1 MPKNVVVVG
10 AQWGD
15 EGKGKIVDWLTESVQ
30 GVVRFNGGHNAGH
43 TLVVN
48 GKKTILR
55 LIPSGIMHPHV
66 NCYIGNGA
74 VVSPQALLAEID
86 ELEKNGVQAEDRVF
100 VSGQCPLILPYHIAL
115 DHARESA
122 LGDKKIGTTGR
133 GIGPAYEDKVA
144 RRAIHIRDLLEPE
157 KFAEK
162 VRNNC
167 KLINF
172 LLTEFYHAPAVDPEE
187 IIVNTLK
194 IAPRITSKI
203 RDVSYTLNKLMAEG
217 QQFLFE
223 GAQGTMLDIDH
234 GTYPYVTSSNTV
246 AGSASAGAGIG
257 PQKLNYVLGITKAYC
272 TRVGE
277 GPFPTELLDEV
288 GEELRRKGNEF
299 GAVTG
304 RPRRCGWFD
313 GAALR
318 RSVEWNGLSGLAVMK
333 LDVLDGFETVRLC
346 VGYDMDGQ
354 RLDVMPGGAE
364 AVAKCKPI
372 YEDFPGWKESTF
384 GCTKWEELPENARKY
399 LTRLSEVAGAPIALV
414 STGPDR
420 EQTILMHSPF
430 EA

>member
-1 MPKNVVVVG
+1 
-10 AQWGD
+10 
-15 EGKGKIVDWLTESVQ
+15 
-30 GVVRFNGGHNAGH
+30 
-43 TLVVN
+43 
-48 GKKTILR
+48 
-55 LIPSGIMHPHV
+55 MHPHV

-86 ELEKNGVQAEDRVF
+86 ELEKNRVQAEDRVF

-172 LLTEFYHAPAVDPEE
+172 LLTEFYNAPAVDPEE

-354 RLDVMPGGAE
+354 RLDVMPGGARS
-364 AVAKCKPI
+364 C
-372 YEDFPGWKESTF
+372 G
-384 GCTKWEELPENARKY
+384 
-399 LTRLSEVAGAPIALV
+399 
-414 STGPDR
+414 
-420 EQTILMHSPF
+420 
-430 EA
+430 